1 VSQWIYVMDLD
12 VITSVALLF
21 GGIETV
27 RDVRLDI
34 LYKYF

>member
-12 VITSVALLF
+12 VITSVALLL

-34 LYKYF
+34 SYKYF